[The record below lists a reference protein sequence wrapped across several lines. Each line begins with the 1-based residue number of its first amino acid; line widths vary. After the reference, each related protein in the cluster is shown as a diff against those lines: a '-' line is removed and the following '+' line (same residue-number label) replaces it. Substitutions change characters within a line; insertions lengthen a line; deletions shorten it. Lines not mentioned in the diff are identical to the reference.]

1 MAPWPALQAI
11 HCSAGTAVASCAAL
25 VRGPS
30 KVVGTFDRQQLGA
43 FDRQHVPHA
52 ASFQPA
58 SQGWA
63 AAIDLIGGHPRRRHP
78 GVQRTLQHDLGK
90 LRLGPKPDLLGDL
103 GSPAAGRV
111 VGPALGQVQL
121 PVDHRPPLGAGVGQE
136 HAQLA
141 VVDLAGGARVL
152 ALDPHRGRALLEKP
166 RLVDHQH
173 PAGVAEVLDD
183 VAAQVVADQV
193 RVPVGGGEQPPHA
206 VWGAL
211 AGVLGQLPADLLNGP
226 RSPGS
231 AAVGSRVPTGRSSS
245 ASAAQTGLASE
256 RLRGPV
262 GTRQGVAQQRSVLPK
277 VGLPSWE
284 SPTRHGQK
292 VAHARPDRG

>member
-211 AGVLGQLPADLLNGP
+211 AGVLGQLPADVLNGP
-226 RSPGS
+226 RSPGLQ
-231 AAVGSRVPTGRSSS
+231 P
-245 ASAAQTGLASE
+245 
-256 RLRGPV
+256 
-262 GTRQGVAQQRSVLPK
+262 
-277 VGLPSWE
+277 
-284 SPTRHGQK
+284 
-292 VAHARPDRG
+292 